1 MLVNMTEAENHGVVT
16 TLKLFTLYEM
26 AVGTDYWL
34 GRVMKMF
41 PRPEIQRMAS
51 VFGMFELNVHAPFY
65 DKISKTLSLDN
76 KEFYSGY
83 VNNETLKTRMEFIDS
98 LVNHHD
104 DLVSLGCF
112 SLIEGAVLSF
122 CFALFKHF

>member
-1 MLVNMTEAENHGVVT
+1 
-16 TLKLFTLYEM
+16 
-26 AVGTDYWL
+26 
-34 GRVMKMF
+34 MF

-65 DKISKTLSLDN
+65 DKINKTLSLDN
-76 KEFYSGY
+76 EEFYNGY
-83 VNNETLKTRMEFIDS
+83 VHNETLKKRMEFIDS

-112 SLIEGAVLSF
+112 SLIEGAVLYSSF
-122 CFALFKHF
+122 AFIKHFKTRGKIGRASCRERVLQ